1 MALCRRKYF
10 IRRYMDRTILNP
22 LPTVDVVSSIRE
34 HLSRLLN
41 ARQGSLKHLP
51 DYGLPDLGEIYQKIP
66 ESLQQLK
73 QAILNLISRYEPR
86 LRNSK
91 ITFQSIENIDCVI
104 CLTIYST
111 ICNGEKIHFDVNFL
125 SGGIVFLF

>member
-1 MALCRRKYF
+1 
-10 IRRYMDRTILNP
+10 MDRTILNP